1 MHRVETTISVADV
14 QQVVQQIADRFRPQ
28 MVILFGSYAHGTPT
42 ADSDLDLLVVM
53 SDPPPWRQTSQMTA
67 DLRNRFPIP
76 LQIHFMDTEAFEE
89 SKDVVGGL
97 AYPAYH
103 WGRVLYDKAS

>member
-42 ADSDLDLLVVM
+42 ADSNTGGPRRSGVL
-53 SDPPPWRQTSQMTA
+53 PPSGT
-67 DLRNRFPIP
+67 
-76 LQIHFMDTEAFEE
+76 
-89 SKDVVGGL
+89 
-97 AYPAYH
+97 
-103 WGRVLYDKAS
+103 